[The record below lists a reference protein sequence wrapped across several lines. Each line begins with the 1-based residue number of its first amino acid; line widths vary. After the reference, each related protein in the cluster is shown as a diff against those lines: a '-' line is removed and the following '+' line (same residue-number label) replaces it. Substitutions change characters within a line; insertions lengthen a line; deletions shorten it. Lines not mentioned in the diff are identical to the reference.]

1 MSAHPSPLEMVPHI
15 HHPSARQTMSGMAVD
30 VVVLNGGSSA
40 GKTSIGRRLQDLLP
54 RPWLLLG
61 VDDLID
67 VAPSSLVSYGPQG
80 EVVLGDQW
88 RALEAAWSRGVAAM
102 ARAGAGVIIDDIFLD
117 GAVSQQRASEHLE
130 GLQVLWVGVHCD
142 PEVAA
147 ARERARGDRPA
158 GMAVGQA
165 IAVHRGV
172 VYDLVVDSSTTS
184 PQECA
189 ALIAARVT

>member
-1 MSAHPSPLEMVPHI
+1 MSVHPSPFKMVPNAHR
-15 HHPSARQTMSGMAVD
+15 PSTRQTMSGMAVD

-40 GKTSIGRRLQDLLP
+40 GKTSIGRCLQNLLP

-88 RALEAAWSRGVAAM
+88 RALEAAWSRGVASM
-102 ARAGAGVIIDDIFLD
+102 ARAGAGVIIDDVFLD
-117 GAVSQQRASEHLE
+117 GAVSQERTSAHLE
-130 GLQVLWVGVHCD
+130 GLEVLWVGVHCA

-147 ARERARGDRPA
+147 ARERARGDRPV
-158 GMAVGQA
+158 GMAVAQA
-165 IAVHRGV
+165 AAVHCGV
-172 VYDLVVDSSTTS
+172 VYDLVVDSGTGS

-189 ALIAARVT
+189 RLIAGRMT

>member
-1 MSAHPSPLEMVPHI
+1 
-15 HHPSARQTMSGMAVD
+15 MSGMAVD

-40 GKTSIGRRLQDLLP
+40 GKTSIGRCLQDLLP

-61 VDDLID
+61 VDDLIHI
-67 VAPSSLVSYGPQG
+67 APSSLVSYGPQG
-80 EVVLGDQW
+80 GVVLGDQW

-102 ARAGAGVIIDDIFLD
+102 ARAGAGVIIDDVFLD
-117 GAVSQQRASEHLE
+117 GAVSQQRTSEYLE
-130 GLQVLWVGVHCD
+130 GLAVLWVGVHCS

-165 IAVHRGV
+165 TAVHRGV
-172 VYDLVVDSSTTS
+172 VYDLVVDSSTAS
-184 PQECA
+184 PKECA
-189 ALIAARVT
+189 GLIAARVT